1 MLRTMSEIL
10 ARLEDLHEGDGAL
23 LRLALAP
30 DGSPV
35 GAIGEMKVNAPL
47 AEVSRIIRDVDRFAL
62 RVPMIDRA
70 RREGTR
76 VELRLRFKIAL
87 FSVKFGLVTEVINET
102 EDHFELR
109 YVSGEPRDMQLAFQ
123 LEPAAD
129 GATMVR
135 VAVSYDIMSL
145 GWLVKTFLRHHPE
158 IRFGVYPGTT
168 LTVLDSIRKAAEEA

>member
-1 MLRTMSEIL
+1 MSEIL

-47 AEVSRIIRDVDRFAL
+47 AEVSRVIRDVDRFAL

-87 FSVKFGLVTEVINET
+87 FSVKFGLVTEVVTET
-102 EDHFELR
+102 EDRFELR

-123 LEPAAD
+123 LEPIAD
-129 GATMVR
+129 GAGNATMVR